1 MYLAELI
8 NLIDEEKP
16 NQYSPEQKVRW
27 LSEIEGIIV
36 DDILNNYEGEEIKF
50 EAYDYSKDQETA
62 LLVPDRYTDIYV
74 NHLSAKIDF
83 NNMETEQYNN
93 DVAMFE
99 SSLEQYKKFYIR
111 THMPKQRGRFKY

>member
-16 NQYSPEQKVRW
+16 NQYLPEQKVRW
-27 LSEIEGIIV
+27 LSEVEGIII
-36 DDILNNYEGEEIKF
+36 DDILNNYEGEELKF
-50 EAYDYSKDQETA
+50 EAYDDSKDQETK
-62 LLVPDRYTDIYV
+62 LLVPDRYTDIYI
-74 NHLSAKIDF
+74 NYLSAKIDF

>member
-1 MYLAELI
+1 MYLVELI

-74 NHLSAKIDF
+74 NYLSAKIDF